1 MLVAGFNEPISAR
14 RCETFMYH
22 GNKEDEVDVITKEDC
37 AYAFVKGMLVCM
49 FESDIEL
56 DIGIGDA
63 PSLESGPINTLSI
76 SL

>member
-1 MLVAGFNEPISAR
+1 
-14 RCETFMYH
+14 
-22 GNKEDEVDVITKEDC
+22 
-37 AYAFVKGMLVCM
+37 M

-76 SL
+76 SLYMGMKTKCTTV